1 MHCYRRI
8 GSSQALPREAP
19 RRRPGHPRW
28 PSSTSRCESRNAPS
42 GARSSP
48 SVQHDQRE
56 PGQEAGRHR
65 CLHHRIRTV
74 SRRSLSENCSGSG
87 MAPNSSVTVFPRR
100 RHWSMR
106 APRPATANCQE
117 IVAGVERRAECYD
130 RDAGDCQGC
139 WRMLPRR
146 LCGRP
151 RPGRTTATK
160 TALVKV
166 GANRPDVPGSRLR
179 R

>member
-1 MHCYRRI
+1 MNCYLRI

-19 RRRPGHPRW
+19 HRLPGHHRRPA
-28 PSSTSRCESRNAPS
+28 STSRCEYRNAPS

-48 SVQHDQRE
+48 PVQNGQRE

-65 CLHHRIRTV
+65 RLHHRIRTV
-74 SRRSLSENCSGSG
+74 SRRSLSGNCSCSG
-87 MAPNSSVTVFPRR
+87 MAPNSSVKVFSLYE
-100 RHWSMR
+100 HWSIP

-117 IVAGVERRAECYD
+117 TVAGVERRAECYD

-160 TALVKV
+160 TAPVK
-166 GANRPDVPGSRLR
+166 GRANRPDVPRPRLR